1 MFPTRAFLSA
11 PSATQRRLLRCF
23 RMDTAIQLVLAVLA
37 LACYTRAGDAQS
49 TVTEAPK
56 APAWVTAEVKAPR
69 VSFHTFDSAAAK
81 AKVSYHLYT
90 PAAYERDA
98 EARFPVV
105 YWLHGSGG
113 GAAGIAQL
121 AKFVDG
127 AIEAG
132 KTKPFLIVFVN
143 GLPQGMYVDWKDGST
158 PIESM
163 IVKDLVPHI
172 DATLRTI
179 ATRDGRMLDGF
190 SMGGYGAAR
199 LGSKFP
205 EIFRAV
211 SMLGAG
217 PLDPD
222 FERTPRANPRSRD
235 GLLERVYGDRAYFR
249 EVSPWE
255 LAARNADAI
264 RKETLL
270 RIAVGDRDGTFAL
283 NKEFHE
289 HLETLKIAHE
299 WTPLEGVEH
308 DPMKTL
314 EALGDRHWAFY
325 RKAFGEP
332 AAKVARR
339 DGEIKVRVKD
349 AERAAI
355 VVNAP
360 PVGELRAAV
369 VILHGGMG
377 SAEQMRTTSG
387 FDAVARTEGFMAV
400 YAQGTD
406 FGAGRRAW
414 NTGHLLRRQVRD
426 ADDIAYLDAL
436 VRDHGANPARIFMTG
451 GSNGGMMT
459 YVYAVARAE
468 RLAGIAPVVASMFT
482 FEKSPAVPLPILII
496 NGAKDNEVPLAG
508 GMSENP
514 LVRNAQSTPY
524 KPVREVVDFWVKANK
539 STPEGKSTTRGS
551 VTTTTYPAQE
561 GGAVTEFVVDS
572 EGGHGWPGTRSR
584 REENAPI
591 ASFKGAERVWEFFED
606 KSRAKEPMRAK
617 TTARLEVEILEFPA
631 LTDASRGSGDTA
643 TEPARRRLLPRREQ
657 DAPDSARKVP
667 IKVHVPATGGPYPVI
682 VVSHGAGGDWD
693 THFAQAQDLAT
704 NGYAVLCV
712 EHVGSNRERLT
723 AGLRPM
729 KNLDAMIRDAGEVLA
744 RPKDMS
750 FAIDQAKRWNESHER
765 LRGKLDLARVG
776 AMGHSFGAFTTMVVC
791 GMRPALDW
799 LTPTVAPGKGLGPD
813 LRDPRVKCGVALSP
827 QGVGE
832 PFFVAESFAG
842 LQVPL
847 LGISGTKD
855 DQQAGQPATNRREA
869 FALWPGEGHFFV
881 WLANAKHIDFTDS
894 TGGSGRGLPS
904 ATRDEVQRVARPATI
919 AFFDL
924 HLKHVAATS
933 SPISAAALE
942 PLLAGEIDRVEVLS
956 K

>member
-1 MFPTRAFLSA
+1 MNTLIR
-11 PSATQRRLLRCF
+11 
-23 RMDTAIQLVLAVLA
+23 LVLLIATLA
-37 LACYTRAGDAQS
+37 FGLFSRTARAQS
-49 TVTEAPK
+49 PAPEAPK
-56 APAWVTAEVKAPR
+56 VPAWITAEVKAPR

-132 KTKPFLIVFVN
+132 KTKPFLIVFVH
-143 GLPQGMYVDWKDGST
+143 GLPQGMYVDWKDSST

-179 ATRDGRMLDGF
+179 AARDGRMLDGF

-199 LGSKFP
+199 LGFKFP

-222 FERTPRANPRSRD
+222 FERTPRANPHSRD

-249 EVSPWE
+249 ELSPWE

-264 RKETLL
+264 KKDTQL

-289 HLETLKIAHE
+289 HLETLKIPHE

-339 DGEIKVRVKD
+339 DGEIKVKVKD

-387 FDAVARTEGFMAV
+387 FDAVARAEGFMAV

-406 FGAGRRAW
+406 FGTGRRAW

-436 VRDHGANPARIFMTG
+436 IDALVRDHGADPARIFMTG

-496 NGAKDNEVPLAG
+496 NGGKGNEVPLAG

-591 ASFKGAERVWEFFED
+591 ASFKGAERVWEFFKD

-617 TTARLEVEILEFPA
+617 PTARLEVEILEFPA

-657 DAPDSARKVP
+657 DASDSARKVP

-744 RPKDMS
+744 RPRDMS

-776 AMGHSFGAFTTMVVC
+776 AVGHSFGAFTTMVVC

-855 DQQAGQPATNRREA
+855 DQQAGRPATNRREA
-869 FALWPGEGHFFV
+869 FALWPGNGHFFV

-904 ATRDEVQRVARPATI
+904 ATRNDVQRIARPATL

-924 HLKHVAATS
+924 HLKHVTATR

>member
-1 MFPTRAFLSA
+1 
-11 PSATQRRLLRCF
+11 
-23 RMDTAIQLVLAVLA
+23 MDTTIRLVLATLA
-37 LACYTRAGDAQS
+37 FGLFSRAAHAQS
-49 TVTEAPK
+49 TTTEAPK

-69 VSFHTFDSAAAK
+69 VSFHTFDSAATK
-81 AKVSYHLYT
+81 TKVSYHLYT

-98 EARFPVV
+98 GARFPVV

-113 GAAGIAQL
+113 GGAGIAPL
-121 AKFVDG
+121 AKFVDE
-127 AIEAG
+127 AIQTG
-132 KTKPFLIVFVN
+132 KTKPFLVVFVN

-199 LGSKFP
+199 LGFKFP

-264 RKETLL
+264 QKDTLL

-283 NKEFHE
+283 NKDFHA
-289 HLETLKIAHE
+289 HLETLKIPHE

-339 DGEIKVRVKD
+339 DGEIKVKVKD

-360 PVGELRAAV
+360 PVGELRPAV
-369 VILHGGMG
+369 LILHGGMG

-387 FDAVARTEGFMAV
+387 FDAVARSEGFMAV

-426 ADDIAYLDAL
+426 ADDIAYFDALIDAL
-436 VRDHGANPARIFMTG
+436 VREHGADPTRIFMTG

-508 GMSENP
+508 GMSANP

-591 ASFKGAERVWEFFED
+591 ASFKGAERVWEFFKD
-606 KSRAKEPMRAK
+606 TSRAKEPMRAK
-617 TTARLEVEILEFPA
+617 PTARLEVEILEFPA

-657 DAPDSARKVP
+657 DASDSARKVP

-744 RPKDMS
+744 RPKDIS

-869 FALWPGEGHFFV
+869 FALWPGNGHFFV
-881 WLANAKHIDFTDS
+881 WLANAKHIDFPDS

-904 ATRDEVQRVARPATI
+904 ATRDDVQRIARPATL

-924 HLKHVAATS
+924 HLKHVTATR

>member
-1 MFPTRAFLSA
+1 MLTAARIVALVLS
-11 PSATQRRLLRCF
+11 
-23 RMDTAIQLVLAVLA
+23 LVLAA
-37 LACYTRAGDAQS
+37 IARAQS
-49 TVTEAPK
+49 AAPEAPK

-113 GAAGIAQL
+113 GATGIAQL

-172 DATLRTI
+172 DATYRTI
-179 ATRDGRMLDGF
+179 AARDGRMLDGF

-199 LGSKFP
+199 LGFKFP

-264 RKETLL
+264 QKDTLL
-270 RIAVGDRDGTFAL
+270 RIAVGDRDGTFEL
-283 NKEFHE
+283 NKDFHE

-332 AAKVARR
+332 ATKVARR
-339 DGEIKVRVKD
+339 DGEIKVKVKD

-360 PVGELRAAV
+360 PVGELRPAV

-387 FDAVARTEGFMAV
+387 FDAVARTAGFMAV

-436 VRDHGANPARIFMTG
+436 IDTLVRDHGADPARIFMTG

-524 KPVREVVDFWVKANK
+524 KPVREVVDFWVKANR
-539 STPEGKSTTRGS
+539 STPEGTPAMRGS

-591 ASFKGAERVWEFFED
+591 ASFKGAERVWEFFKD
-606 KSRAKEPMRAK
+606 KSRAKSS
-617 TTARLEVEILEFPA
+617 
-631 LTDASRGSGDTA
+631 DA
-643 TEPARRRLLPRREQ
+643 
-657 DAPDSARKVP
+657 
-667 IKVHVPATGGPYPVI
+667 
-682 VVSHGAGGDWD
+682 
-693 THFAQAQDLAT
+693 
-704 NGYAVLCV
+704 
-712 EHVGSNRERLT
+712 
-723 AGLRPM
+723 
-729 KNLDAMIRDAGEVLA
+729 AM
-744 RPKDMS
+744 
-750 FAIDQAKRWNESHER
+750 Q
-765 LRGKLDLARVG
+765 
-776 AMGHSFGAFTTMVVC
+776 
-791 GMRPALDW
+791 
-799 LTPTVAPGKGLGPD
+799 
-813 LRDPRVKCGVALSP
+813 
-827 QGVGE
+827 
-832 PFFVAESFAG
+832 
-842 LQVPL
+842 
-847 LGISGTKD
+847 
-855 DQQAGQPATNRREA
+855 
-869 FALWPGEGHFFV
+869 
-881 WLANAKHIDFTDS
+881 
-894 TGGSGRGLPS
+894 
-904 ATRDEVQRVARPATI
+904 
-919 AFFDL
+919 
-924 HLKHVAATS
+924 LK
-933 SPISAAALE
+933 
-942 PLLAGEIDRVEVLS
+942 
-956 K
+956 

>member
-1 MFPTRAFLSA
+1 MNTLIR
-11 PSATQRRLLRCF
+11 
-23 RMDTAIQLVLAVLA
+23 LVLLIATLA
-37 LACYTRAGDAQS
+37 FGLFSRTARAQS
-49 TVTEAPK
+49 PAPEAPK

-199 LGSKFP
+199 LGFKFS

-264 RKETLL
+264 QKDTLL
-270 RIAVGDRDGTFAL
+270 RIAVGDRDGTFEL

-289 HLETLKIAHE
+289 HLETLRIPHE

-339 DGEIKVRVKD
+339 DGEIKVKVKD

-387 FDAVARTEGFMAV
+387 FDAVARAEGFMAV

-436 VRDHGANPARIFMTG
+436 IDALVRDHGADPARIFMTG

-584 REENAPI
+584 REENTPI
-591 ASFKGAERVWEFFED
+591 ASFKGAERVWEFFKD

-617 TTARLEVEILEFPA
+617 PTARLEVEILEFPA
-631 LTDASRGSGDTA
+631 LVDASRGSGDTA

-657 DAPDSARKVP
+657 DASDSARKVP

-869 FALWPGEGHFFV
+869 FALWPGDGHFFV

-904 ATRDEVQRVARPATI
+904 ATRDDVQRIARPATL

-924 HLKHVAATS
+924 HLKHVTATR